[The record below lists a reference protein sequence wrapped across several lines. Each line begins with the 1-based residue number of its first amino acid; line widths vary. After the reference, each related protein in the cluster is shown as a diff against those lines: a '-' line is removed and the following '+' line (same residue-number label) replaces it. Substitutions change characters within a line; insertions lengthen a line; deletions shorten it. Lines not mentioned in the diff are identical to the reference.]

1 MSWGDAV
8 AVLGGLGAGLL
19 SGTIGVGGGIIF
31 VPFMTVGFR
40 LPQTIAQGTSLVAI
54 IPTAIVGGITH
65 IRQGNV
71 IRDGAIWMGGGGA
84 VGAILGALIAVHVPG
99 AVLARVFGVVL
110 ILNAGLLLRRALQPN
125 ASTETA
131 TIP

>member
-8 AVLGGLGAGLL
+8 AVLGGLAAGLL
-19 SGTIGVGGGIIF
+19 SGTIGVGGGVIF

-40 LPQTIAQGTSLVAI
+40 LPQTLAQGTSLVAI

-65 IRQGNV
+65 IREGNV
-71 IRDGAIWMGGGGA
+71 IRDGAIWMGGGGV
-84 VGAILGALIAVHVPG
+84 VGAVLGALIAVHVPG
-99 AVLARVFGVVL
+99 AILARVFGVVL
-110 ILNAGLLLRRALQPN
+110 ILNAGVLLRRALQPN
-125 ASTETA
+125 ASTETT

>member
-8 AVLGGLGAGLL
+8 AVLGGLAAGLL

-71 IRDGAIWMGGGGA
+71 IRDGAIWMGGGGV

-99 AVLARVFGVVL
+99 AILARVFGVVL

>member
-8 AVLGGLGAGLL
+8 AVLGGLAAGLL

-40 LPQTIAQGTSLVAI
+40 LPQTLAQGTSLVAI

-65 IRQGNV
+65 IREGNV
-71 IRDGAIWMGGGGA
+71 IRDGAIWMGGGGV

-99 AVLARVFGVVL
+99 AILARVFGVVL
-110 ILNAGLLLRRALQPN
+110 ILNAVVLMRTALQPK

>member
-1 MSWGDAV
+1 VSWGDAV
-8 AVLGGLGAGLL
+8 AVLGGLAAGLL

-40 LPQTIAQGTSLVAI
+40 LPQTLAQGTSLVAI

-65 IRQGNV
+65 IREGNV
-71 IRDGAIWMGGGGA
+71 IRDGAIWMGGGGV

-99 AVLARVFGVVL
+99 AILARVFGVVL

>member
-1 MSWGDAV
+1 VSWGDAV
-8 AVLGGLGAGLL
+8 AVLGGLAAGLL

-40 LPQTIAQGTSLVAI
+40 LPQTLAQGTSLVAI

-65 IRQGNV
+65 IREGNV
-71 IRDGAIWMGGGGA
+71 IRDGAIWMGGGGV

-99 AVLARVFGVVL
+99 AILARVFGVVL
-110 ILNAGLLLRRALQPN
+110 ILNAGVLLRRALQPN

>member
-71 IRDGAIWMGGGGA
+71 IRDGAIWMGGGGV

-99 AVLARVFGVVL
+99 AILARVFGVVL

>member
-1 MSWGDAV
+1 VSWGDVFAI
-8 AVLGGLGAGLL
+8 LGGLVAGLV
-19 SGTIGVGGGIIF
+19 SGVLGVGGGIVF
-31 VPFMTVGFR
+31 VSFMTVGFR
-40 LPQTIAQGTSLVAI
+40 LPQTLAQGTSLVAI

-65 IRQGNV
+65 IREGNV
-71 IRDGAIWMGGGGA
+71 IRDGAIWMGGGGV

-99 AVLARVFGVVL
+99 AILARVFGVVL
-110 ILNAGLLLRRALQPN
+110 ILNAVVLMRTALQPK

>member
-1 MSWGDAV
+1 VSWGDVFAI
-8 AVLGGLGAGLL
+8 LGGLVAGLV
-19 SGTIGVGGGIIF
+19 SGVLGVGGGIVF
-31 VPFMTVGFR
+31 VPFMTVAFR
-40 LPQTIAQGTSLVAI
+40 LPQTLAQGTSLVAI

-71 IRDGAIWMGGGGA
+71 IRDAAICMGGGGV

-99 AVLARVFGVVL
+99 AILARVFGVVL

>member
-8 AVLGGLGAGLL
+8 AVVGGLAAGLL

-40 LPQTIAQGTSLVAI
+40 LPQTLAQGTSLVAI

-65 IRQGNV
+65 IREGNV
-71 IRDGAIWMGGGGA
+71 DREGAIWMGAGGVG
-84 VGAILGALIAVHVPG
+84 GAILGALIAIHVPG
-99 AVLARVFGVVL
+99 ALLARVFAVVL
-110 ILNAGLLLRRALQPN
+110 ILNAGVLFRRALQPS
-125 ASTETA
+125 ASTENSTLS
-131 TIP
+131 

>member
-1 MSWGDAV
+1 MSWGDVFAI
-8 AVLGGLGAGLL
+8 LGGLVAGLV
-19 SGTIGVGGGIIF
+19 SGVLGVGGGIVF
-31 VPFMTVGFR
+31 VSFMTVGFR
-40 LPQTIAQGTSLVAI
+40 LPQTLAQGTSLVAI

-65 IRQGNV
+65 IREGNV
-71 IRDGAIWMGGGGA
+71 IRDGAIWMGGGGV

-99 AVLARVFGVVL
+99 AILARVFGVVL
-110 ILNAGLLLRRALQPN
+110 ILNAGVLLRRALQPN

>member
-1 MSWGDAV
+1 MSWGDVFAI
-8 AVLGGLGAGLL
+8 LGGLVAGLV
-19 SGTIGVGGGIIF
+19 SGVLGVGGGIVF
-31 VPFMTVGFR
+31 VSFMTVGFR
-40 LPQTIAQGTSLVAI
+40 LPQTLAQGTSLVAI

-65 IRQGNV
+65 IREGNV
-71 IRDGAIWMGGGGA
+71 IRDGAIWMGGGGV

-99 AVLARVFGVVL
+99 AILARVFGVVL
-110 ILNAGLLLRRALQPN
+110 ILNAVVLMRTALQPK

>member
-8 AVLGGLGAGLL
+8 AVVGGLAAGLL

-40 LPQTIAQGTSLVAI
+40 LPQTLAQGTSLVAI

-65 IRQGNV
+65 IREGNV
-71 IRDGAIWMGGGGA
+71 DREGAIWMGAGGVG
-84 VGAILGALIAVHVPG
+84 GAILALIAVHVPG
-99 AVLARVFGVVL
+99 ALLARVFAVVL
-110 ILNAGLLLRRALQPN
+110 ILNAGVLFRRAFKPS
-125 ASTETA
+125 ASTETS
-131 TIP
+131 TLS

>member
-1 MSWGDAV
+1 VSWGDAV
-8 AVLGGLGAGLL
+8 AVLGGLAAGLL

-40 LPQTIAQGTSLVAI
+40 LPQTLAQGTSLVAI

-65 IRQGNV
+65 IREGNV

-99 AVLARVFGVVL
+99 AILARVFGVVL